1 MPLTVDQ
8 YSADTWHLLY
18 GLSVDQYTDQVSTDT
33 W

>member
-8 YSADTWHLLY
+8 YSADTWHLPY